1 MVSRVRLLAYW
12 MNRLTISPPIIETV
26 FWPIRSSYWQQ
37 ATAYMRLTHPWGFEW
52 TSDALALTQRMALC
66 LLEQIICSQCS
77 NLMRMTCQP
86 YQTASDCLQRYWT
99 ALLSSSMLRK
109 LCVTILFLAK
119 KRYNYSNGQRWMQNA
134 KIGWIYTS
142 HLPILVHVNKNHYVL
157 MDVDVKGK
165 VDHVRLETV
174 IALGQKTGSV

>member
-1 MVSRVRLLAYW
+1 
-12 MNRLTISPPIIETV
+12 
-26 FWPIRSSYWQQ
+26 
-37 ATAYMRLTHPWGFEW
+37 
-52 TSDALALTQRMALC
+52 
-66 LLEQIICSQCS
+66 
-77 NLMRMTCQP
+77 
-86 YQTASDCLQRYWT
+86 
-99 ALLSSSMLRK
+99 MLRK